1 MEVAF
6 SNRYGNLLSGKKILL
21 YILCCYTS
29 ANIKIFERNI
39 LILYSYIW
47 NNKQEVEENNNI
59 YMEFWKGESS
69 ETEESVLKQ
78 SKYIKEFVIGS

>member
-6 SNRYGNLLSGKKILL
+6 SNRYGNLLSDKKILL
-21 YILCCYTS
+21 SLCYYTS

-47 NNKQEVEENNNI
+47 NNKQELEENNNI